1 MAALCT
7 ARHQS
12 AAAGP
17 GTVLGLEV
25 ELELT
30 GRELPL
36 GQGAPQHCTGV
47 SKRGV
52 LLLADCE
59 PPPACAEAPSR
70 QAACLRLPPPSISPE
85 SQPGAPGPWLSPGW
99 GSPSLFSGF
108 TSFSQAGLPASSLL
122 FLQWVS
128 PFWSSLAQVPYP
140 FLLAEFQHPG
150 YFS

>member
-1 MAALCT
+1 MAALCS

-17 GTVLGLEV
+17 WAVLGLEV

-30 GRELPL
+30 GKELPL
-36 GQGAPQHCTGV
+36 GRGALQHCTGV

-59 PPPACAEAPSR
+59 LPPACAKAPSC

-85 SQPGAPGPWLSPGW
+85 SQPCAPGPWLSSGW
-99 GSPSLFSGF
+99 GSPSLFLALLLSLRLAF
-108 TSFSQAGLPASSLL
+108 QPPLSFSCSRSPLL
-122 FLQWVS
+122 
-128 PFWSSLAQVPYP
+128 QVPYP

>member
-1 MAALCT
+1 MAALCS

-25 ELELT
+25 ELELA
-30 GRELPL
+30 GKELPL
-36 GQGAPQHCTGV
+36 GRGALQHCTGV

-59 PPPACAEAPSR
+59 PPPACAEEPSR

-85 SQPGAPGPWLSPGW
+85 SQPVALGPRLSSGW
-99 GSPSLFSGF
+99 GSPSLFLALLLSLRLAFQPPLSVSCSGSHPF
-108 TSFSQAGLPASSLL
+108 R
-122 FLQWVS
+122 S
-128 PFWSSLAQVPYP
+128 PLAQVPYP